1 MGNYRPTVQVRLQLR
16 IDEGADIDRLQASLE
31 REPPK
36 AQAFGL
42 PSTQQGI
49 QKALDSNF
57 DRRVRLNQ
65 NRASMA
71 REDLD
76 RERSALDSE
85 RDRLQSARKNANT
98 TSEVTPDAV
107 DENKGEDDGLSVVF
121 TVLPQQCE
129 VERNSLKDAD
139 TCKIQL
145 DFRDVPIDPRIVRAC
160 FVSVTMGTV
169 GADDYEAGI
178 RGKTRA
184 DGSLKSIV
192 ERAPGQELTLVS
204 STRFTGFVDEWA
216 VSFGEDGD
224 TVDLCCRDVSAVLR
238 DQHTFDPKGKPVNID
253 LNRPIAEGVQA
264 AIDSFVA
271 TRGIRVVFGTPVD
284 PSDPL
289 AVIEPDFGPIP
300 SGIMPKTRKTKKGKQ
315 IKTPAKELNMTLWD
329 HIVDVTVRLGLVPC
343 LRGFTLF
350 LLEPRVIFADL
361 TSARAMVWGRNLKH
375 LKFSRKMGG
384 LKADTIEVRCPDPT
398 IGRTRWARFPVLK
411 GEPTSGILGKPGS
424 PQPVTSRPSDI
435 SPNGKAAE
443 TIRTFAVRGVNDLKA
458 LERVAQSAFNEI
470 CRQEIEG
477 EFETDDLDTFETE
490 EEGDLLRLL
499 PGEALQILVAS
510 PIETGGSGSA
520 PIAEKPNTTTSNL
533 QELTAQSAAARA
545 QYLVGL
551 GLSRDTAERLAA
563 AQEKIR
569 LVSTFRVG
577 QMRLKWDVED
587 GISVSGSFFNFI
599 VLREAPDAVSATA
612 VPVSLTQAAKGVQVP
627 RHPR

>member
-1 MGNYRPTVQVRLQLR
+1 MPTYRPSVQVRLQLR
-16 IDEGADIDRLQASLE
+16 IDEGADTKSLQASLE
-31 REPPK
+31 KEPPK
-36 AQAFGL
+36 AAALGL
-42 PSTQQGI
+42 PSTQQGR

-57 DRRVRLNQ
+57 NRRVLLNQ

-71 REDLD
+71 QDDLA
-76 RERSALDSE
+76 RERSTLDTE
-85 RDRLQSARKNANT
+85 REALQSAGAASST
-98 TSEVTPDAV
+98 TAVTPHAI
-107 DENKGEDDGLSVVF
+107 DENKGLNDGLSVVF
-121 TVLPQQCE
+121 TVLPQQVE

-145 DFRDVPIDPRIVRAC
+145 NFRDVPIDPRIVRAC

-169 GADDYEAGI
+169 DADEYEAGI
-178 RGKTRA
+178 RGKVRA
-184 DGSLKSIV
+184 DGSLRSIV
-192 ERAPGQELTLVS
+192 DRAPGQELTLTS
-204 STRFTGFVDEWA
+204 TTRFTGFVDEWT
-216 VSFGEDGD
+216 VIYGEEGD
-224 TVDLCCRDVSAVLR
+224 TIDLCCRDVSAVLR

-253 LNRPIAEGVQA
+253 LNKPIAEGIQEV
-264 AIDSFVA
+264 IDSFVS

-289 AVIEPDFGPIP
+289 SVIAPEFSPIP

-315 IKTPAKELNMTLWD
+315 AKTPAKELNMTLWD

-350 LLEPRVIFADL
+350 LLEPRVVFADL

-384 LKADTIEVRCPDPT
+384 VKADTIEVRCPDPT
-398 IGRTRWARFPVLK
+398 IGRTRWARFPVLIQ
-411 GEPTSGILGKPGS
+411 GEPSSGILGKPGS
-424 PQPVTSRPSDI
+424 PQPVVSRPSDVE
-435 SPNGKAAE
+435 PNGKAAE
-443 TIRTFAVRGVNDLKA
+443 TIRVFSVKGIDDLKA
-458 LERVAQSAFNEI
+458 LERVAESVFNEI
-470 CRQEIEG
+470 GRQEIEG
-477 EFETDDLDTFETE
+477 EFETDDLETFDSK

-510 PIETGGSGSA
+510 PIETGGATAA
-520 PIAEKPNTTTSNL
+520 PIASKPNQTNSNL
-533 QELTAQSAAARA
+533 QELTAQSVAARS

-587 GISVSGSFFNFI
+587 GISVSGSFFNFVVI
-599 VLREAPDAVSATA
+599 RDAPDAVSATA
-612 VPVSLTQAAKGVQVP
+612 IPVTLHQAAKRLQVP
-627 RHPR
+627 RH